1 MIFFITLEENI
12 SRQYTYIDGKY
23 KMDMYLSVMLKIPKQ
38 LSYKR
43 TETNVVLVVFDGV
56 LCEVCAYTVTV
67 SYRCST

>member
-1 MIFFITLEENI
+1 MENI
-12 SRQYTYIDGKY
+12 KCIFYDIVRACI
-23 KMDMYLSVMLKIPKQ
+23 MYLPVMLKIPKQ

-43 TETNVVLVVFDGV
+43 TETNVVLVGFYGV